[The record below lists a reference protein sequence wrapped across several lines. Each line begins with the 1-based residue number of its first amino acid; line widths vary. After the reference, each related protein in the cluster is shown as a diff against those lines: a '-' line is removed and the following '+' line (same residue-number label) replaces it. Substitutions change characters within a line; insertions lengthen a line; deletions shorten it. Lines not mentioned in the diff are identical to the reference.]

1 MMNATM
7 LRQLWSTVEETQTQT
22 LRSLDDTSLVEQLL
36 ENLQQKRPLAGDDLE
51 ELASYIRSHLILIRE
66 LAEGRVRSMA

>member
-1 MMNATM
+1 MNATM

-51 ELASYIRSHLILIRE
+51 ELANYIRSHLILIRE
-66 LAEGRVRSMA
+66 LAEGRLRSMA